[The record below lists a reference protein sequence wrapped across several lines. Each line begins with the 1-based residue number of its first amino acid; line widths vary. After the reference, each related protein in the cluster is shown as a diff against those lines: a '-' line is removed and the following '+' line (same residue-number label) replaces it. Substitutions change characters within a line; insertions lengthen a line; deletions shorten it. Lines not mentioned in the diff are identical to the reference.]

1 MITYDKVSDI
11 FCTVDEFCK
20 NFEKTTKSFIIG
32 KSSGRHSKMSNS
44 EVISIL
50 LLFQMSGFKCFKH
63 YYIFYVQRHMQAEFP
78 VTVSYNRFV
87 ELSQSVIMPLTI
99 FLKTCCQGTCTGI
112 SFVDSTPVRVCKNK
126 RIKAN
131 KVFKGTAT
139 VGRSTMGWFYGFK
152 LHIVINDRG
161 EIINFM
167 ISQGNMDDR
176 TPLKTE
182 GFLKKIFGKLFGDK
196 GYISEK
202 LFEILFTDGIHL
214 VTGIRNNMK
223 NCLMTMHDKIML
235 RKRSV
240 IETINDE
247 LKNMC
252 QIEHSRHRSFVNFIV
267 NILAGL
273 AAYGFFPKKPS
284 IKNQTVKTNQ
294 LCAF

>member
-1 MITYDKVSDI
+1 
-11 FCTVDEFCK
+11 
-20 NFEKTTKSFIIG
+20 
-32 KSSGRHSKMSNS
+32 
-44 EVISIL
+44 
-50 LLFQMSGFKCFKH
+50 
-63 YYIFYVQRHMQAEFP
+63 
-78 VTVSYNRFV
+78 
-87 ELSQSVIMPLTI
+87 MPLTI
-99 FLKTCCQGTCTGI
+99 FLKTCFQGTCTAI

-131 KVFKGTAT
+131 KVFKGIAT
-139 VGRSTMGWFYGFK
+139 VGKSTMGWFYGFK
-152 LHIVINDRG
+152 LHIVINDRV

-167 ISQGNMDDR
+167 IPQGNMDDS

-202 LFEILFTDGIHL
+202 LFEILFTDRIYL

-223 NCLMTMHDKIML
+223 NSLMNMHDKIML
-235 RKRSV
+235 RKQSV
-240 IETINDE
+240 IETKNDE

-267 NILAGL
+267 NILACL